1 MTQTSTN
8 YGIVL
13 YELSVP
19 KEAVETSRRI
29 LEEIKELSKVLE
41 SPVVPFKEKE
51 KVIARIFPEEMKNF
65 LCVVCKYAHAALL
78 PEIFQAYQDYYNE
91 QHKILTADLHCVT
104 APSAEQLEGIRR
116 FLINRYQVQSAEI
129 RIIEDKN
136 LVGGFLIRTHDQEFD
151 YSLKGRIN
159 ALQQKLIWR

>member
-1 MTQTSTN
+1 MTQTSIN

-19 KEAVETSRRI
+19 QEAAETSRRI
-29 LEEIKELSKVLE
+29 LEEVKELSKVLE
-41 SPVVPFKEKE
+41 SPVVPFDEKE
-51 KVIARIFPEEMKNF
+51 KVIGRIFPEEMKNF

-78 PEIFQAYQDYYNE
+78 PEIFRAYQDYYNE
-91 QHKILTADLHCVT
+91 QHKILTADLHCV
-104 APSAEQLEGIRR
+104 APPTEEQLEGIRK
-116 FLINRYQVQSAEI
+116 FLLKKYQMQDAKI
-129 RIIEDKN
+129 RIIKDES
-136 LVGGFLIRTHDQEFD
+136 LVGGFLIRTRDQEFD

>member
-1 MTQTSTN
+1 MTQTSIN
-8 YGIVL
+8 YGKVL

-19 KEAVETSRRI
+19 QEAAETSRRI
-29 LEEIKELSKVLE
+29 LEEVKELSKVLE
-41 SPVVPFKEKE
+41 SPVVPFDEKE
-51 KVIARIFPEEMKNF
+51 KVIGRIFPEEMKNF

-91 QHKILTADLHCVT
+91 QHKILTADLHCV
-104 APSAEQLEGIRR
+104 APPTEEQLEGIRK
-116 FLINRYQVQSAEI
+116 FLLKKYQMQDAKI
-129 RIIEDKN
+129 RIIKDES
-136 LVGGFLIRTHDQEFD
+136 LVGGFLIRTRDQEFD

>member
-1 MTQTSTN
+1 MTQTSIN

-19 KEAVETSRRI
+19 QEAAETSRRI
-29 LEEIKELSKVLE
+29 LEEVKELSKVLE
-41 SPVVPFKEKE
+41 SPVVPFDEKE
-51 KVIARIFPEEMKNF
+51 KVIGRIFPEEMKNF

-91 QHKILTADLHCVT
+91 QHKILTADLHCVS
-104 APSAEQLEGIRR
+104 APSAAQLEGIRK
-116 FLINRYQVQSAEI
+116 FLLDRYHTQDAEI
-129 RIIEDKN
+129 RIIKDES
-136 LVGGFLIRTHDQEFD
+136 LVGGFLIRTHAQEFD

>member
-1 MTQTSTN
+1 MTQTSIN

-19 KEAVETSRRI
+19 GEAVEASRRI
-29 LEEIKELSKVLE
+29 LEEVKELSKVLE
-41 SPVVPFKEKE
+41 SPVVPFEEKE
-51 KVIARIFPEEMKNF
+51 EFDSVCEMKNF

-91 QHKILTADLHCVT
+91 QHKILTADLYCVVP
-104 APSAEQLEGIRR
+104 PSQKQLEGIRKFLLKR
-116 FLINRYQVQSAEI
+116 FQTQDAKI
-129 RIIEDKN
+129 RIIKDES
-136 LVGGFLIRTHDQEFD
+136 LVGGFLIRTRDQELD

>member
-1 MTQTSTN
+1 MTQTSIN
-8 YGIVL
+8 YGIAL

-19 KEAVETSRRI
+19 EEAVEASRRI
-29 LEEIKELSKVLE
+29 LEEVKELLRVLE

-51 KVIARIFPEEMKNF
+51 KVIGRIFPEEMKNF
-65 LCVVCKYAHAALL
+65 LCVVCKYAHASLL

-91 QHKILTADLHCVT
+91 QHKILTADLYCVVS
-104 APSAEQLEGIRR
+104 PSQGQMEGIRR
-116 FLINRYQVQSAEI
+116 FLLNRYQVQDAKI
-129 RIIEDKN
+129 RIIKDN
-136 LVGGFLIRTHDQEFD
+136 SLVGGFLIRTHDQEFD

>member
-1 MTQTSTN
+1 MTQTSIN

-19 KEAVETSRRI
+19 GEAVEVSRRI
-29 LEEIKELSKVLE
+29 LEEVKELSKVLE
-41 SPVVPFKEKE
+41 SPVVPFEEKE
-51 KVIARIFPEEMKNF
+51 KVISRIFPEEMKNF

-91 QHKILTADLHCVT
+91 QHKILTADLYCVVF
-104 APSAEQLEGIRR
+104 LLKR
-116 FLINRYQVQSAEI
+116 FQTQDAKI
-129 RIIEDKN
+129 RIIKDES
-136 LVGGFLIRTHDQEFD
+136 LVGGFLIRTRDQELD

>member
-1 MTQTSTN
+1 MTQTSIN

-19 KEAVETSRRI
+19 QEAAETSRRI
-29 LEEIKELSKVLE
+29 LEEVKELSKVLE
-41 SPVVPFKEKE
+41 SPVVPFDEKE
-51 KVIARIFPEEMKNF
+51 KVIGRIFPEEMKNF
-65 LCVVCKYAHAALL
+65 LCVVCKYAQAALL

-91 QHKILTADLHCVT
+91 QHKILTADLHCV
-104 APSAEQLEGIRR
+104 APPTEEQLEGIRK
-116 FLINRYQVQSAEI
+116 FLLKKYQMQDAKI
-129 RIIEDKN
+129 RIIKDES
-136 LVGGFLIRTHDQEFD
+136 LVGGFLIRTRDQEFD

>member
-1 MTQTSTN
+1 MTQTSIN

-19 KEAVETSRRI
+19 QEAAETSRRI
-29 LEEIKELSKVLE
+29 LEEVKELSKVLE
-41 SPVVPFKEKE
+41 SPVVPFDEKE
-51 KVIARIFPEEMKNF
+51 KVIGRIFPEEMKNF

-91 QHKILTADLHCVT
+91 QPKILTADLHCV
-104 APSAEQLEGIRR
+104 APPTEEQLEGIRK
-116 FLINRYQVQSAEI
+116 FLLKKYQMQDAKI
-129 RIIEDKN
+129 RIIKDES
-136 LVGGFLIRTHDQEFD
+136 LVGGFLIRTRDQEFD

>member
-1 MTQTSTN
+1 MTQTSIN

-19 KEAVETSRRI
+19 QEAAETSRRI
-29 LEEIKELSKVLE
+29 LEEVKELSKVLE
-41 SPVVPFKEKE
+41 SPVVPFDEKE
-51 KVIARIFPEEMKNF
+51 KVIGRIFPEEMKNF

-91 QHKILTADLHCVT
+91 QHKILTADLHCV
-104 APSAEQLEGIRR
+104 APPTEEQLEGIRK
-116 FLINRYQVQSAEI
+116 FLLKKYQMQDAKI
-129 RIIEDKN
+129 RIIKDES
-136 LVGGFLIRTHDQEFD
+136 LVGGFLIRTRDQEFD
-151 YSLKGRIN
+151 YSSKGRIN

>member
-1 MTQTSTN
+1 MTQTSIN

-19 KEAVETSRRI
+19 QEAAETSRRI
-29 LEEIKELSKVLE
+29 LEEVKELSKVLE
-41 SPVVPFKEKE
+41 SPVVPFDEKE
-51 KVIARIFPEEMKNF
+51 KVIGRIFPEEMKNF

-91 QHKILTADLHCVT
+91 QHKILTADLHCV
-104 APSAEQLEGIRR
+104 APPTEEQLEGIKK
-116 FLINRYQVQSAEI
+116 FLLKKYQMQDAKI
-129 RIIEDKN
+129 RIIKDES
-136 LVGGFLIRTHDQEFD
+136 LVGGFLIRTRDQELD

>member
-1 MTQTSTN
+1 MTQTSIN

-19 KEAVETSRRI
+19 QEAAETSRRI
-29 LEEIKELSKVLE
+29 LEEVKELSKVLE
-41 SPVVPFKEKE
+41 SPVVPFDEKE
-51 KVIARIFPEEMKNF
+51 KVIGRIFPEEMKNF
-65 LCVVCKYAHAALL
+65 LCVVCKALL

-91 QHKILTADLHCVT
+91 QHKILTADLHCV
-104 APSAEQLEGIRR
+104 APPTEEQLEGIRK
-116 FLINRYQVQSAEI
+116 FLLKKYQMQDAKI
-129 RIIEDKN
+129 RIIKDES
-136 LVGGFLIRTHDQEFD
+136 LVGGFLIRTRDQEFD

>member
-1 MTQTSTN
+1 MTQTSIN

-19 KEAVETSRRI
+19 QEAAETSRRI
-29 LEEIKELSKVLE
+29 LEEVKELSKVLE
-41 SPVVPFKEKE
+41 SPVVPFDEKE
-51 KVIARIFPEEMKNF
+51 KVIGRIFPEEMKNF

-91 QHKILTADLHCVT
+91 QHKILTADLHCV
-104 APSAEQLEGIRR
+104 APPTEEQLEGIRK
-116 FLINRYQVQSAEI
+116 FLLKKDQMQDAKI
-129 RIIEDKN
+129 RIIKDES
-136 LVGGFLIRTHDQEFD
+136 LVGGFLIRTRDQEFD

>member
-1 MTQTSTN
+1 MTQTSIN

-19 KEAVETSRRI
+19 QEAAETSRRI
-29 LEEIKELSKVLE
+29 LEEVKELSKVLE
-41 SPVVPFKEKE
+41 SPVVPFDEKE
-51 KVIARIFPEEMKNF
+51 KVIGRIFPEEMKNF

-91 QHKILTADLHCVT
+91 QHKILTADLHCV
-104 APSAEQLEGIRR
+104 APPTEEQLEGIRKI
-116 FLINRYQVQSAEI
+116 LLKKYQMQDAKI
-129 RIIEDKN
+129 RIIKDES
-136 LVGGFLIRTHDQEFD
+136 LVGGFLIRTRDQEFD

>member
-1 MTQTSTN
+1 MTQTSIN

-19 KEAVETSRRI
+19 QEAAETSRRI
-29 LEEIKELSKVLE
+29 LEEVKELSKVLE
-41 SPVVPFKEKE
+41 SPVVPFDEKE
-51 KVIARIFPEEMKNF
+51 KVIGRIFPEEMKNF

-91 QHKILTADLHCVT
+91 QHKILTADLHCV
-104 APSAEQLEGIRR
+104 APPTEEQLEGIRK
-116 FLINRYQVQSAEI
+116 FLLKKYQMQDAKI
-129 RIIEDKN
+129 RIIKDES
-136 LVGGFLIRTHDQEFD
+136 LVGGFLIRTRDQELD

>member
-1 MTQTSTN
+1 MTQTSIN

-19 KEAVETSRRI
+19 GEAVEASRRI
-29 LEEIKELSKVLE
+29 LEEVKELSKILE
-41 SPVVPFKEKE
+41 SPVVPFEEKE
-51 KVIARIFPEEMKNF
+51 KVISRIFPEEMKNF

-91 QHKILTADLHCVT
+91 QHKILTADLYCVVP
-104 APSAEQLEGIRR
+104 PSQKQLEGIRKFLLKR
-116 FLINRYQVQSAEI
+116 FQTQDAKI
-129 RIIEDKN
+129 RIIKDES
-136 LVGGFLIRTHDQEFD
+136 LVGGFLIRTRDQELD

>member
-1 MTQTSTN
+1 MTQTSIN

-19 KEAVETSRRI
+19 QEAAETSRRI
-29 LEEIKELSKVLE
+29 LEEVKELSKVLE
-41 SPVVPFKEKE
+41 SPVVPFDEKE
-51 KVIARIFPEEMKNF
+51 KVIGRIFPEEMKNF

-91 QHKILTADLHCVT
+91 QHKILTADLHCVVPPT
-104 APSAEQLEGIRR
+104 EEQLEGIRK
-116 FLINRYQVQSAEI
+116 FLLKKYQMQDAKI
-129 RIIEDKN
+129 RIIKDES
-136 LVGGFLIRTHDQEFD
+136 LVGGFLIRTRDQEFD

>member
-1 MTQTSTN
+1 MTQTSIN

-19 KEAVETSRRI
+19 QEAAETSRRI

-41 SPVVPFKEKE
+41 SPVVPFDEKE
-51 KVIARIFPEEMKNF
+51 KVIGRIFPEEMKNF

-91 QHKILTADLHCVT
+91 QHKILAADLYCVS
-104 APSAEQLEGIRR
+104 APSPEQLEGIKK
-116 FLINRYQVQSAEI
+116 FLLGRYHAQDAEI
-129 RIIEDKN
+129 RIIKDES
-136 LVGGFLIRTHDQEFD
+136 LVGGFLIRTRDQEFD